1 MVQSLNFE
9 NNFRSV
15 CYYFSTLQSVFTGDT
30 IFCAGA
36 GRFFEGNGE
45 MMVKAF
51 DAIFQLPDETL
62 LFPGHDYNLS
72 NLKFAKKLEPNN
84 NEINLMLEKFE
95 NLDSVSKLATSL
107 GIYNFLKLSFYKD

>member
-1 MVQSLNFE
+1 
-9 NNFRSV
+9 
-15 CYYFSTLQSVFTGDT
+15 
-30 IFCAGA
+30 
-36 GRFFEGNGE
+36 

-51 DAIFQLPDETL
+51 DAVFRLPDETL

-84 NEINLMLEKFE
+84 NELDFMLEKFD

-107 GIYNFLKLSFYKD
+107 GNLIIFWNFFSIRIEF

>member
-1 MVQSLNFE
+1 MIKSLYFKD
-9 NNFRSV
+9 NFRSV
-15 CYYFSTLQSVFTGDT
+15 CYYFSTLKSVFTGDT

-51 DAIFQLPDETL
+51 DAIFRLPDETL

-72 NLKFAKKLEPNN
+72 NLKFAKKLESNN
-84 NEINLMLEKFE
+84 KEIDLMLEKFAK
-95 NLDSVSKLATSL
+95 LDSVSKLATTL
-107 GIYNFLKLSFYKD
+107 GNLMI